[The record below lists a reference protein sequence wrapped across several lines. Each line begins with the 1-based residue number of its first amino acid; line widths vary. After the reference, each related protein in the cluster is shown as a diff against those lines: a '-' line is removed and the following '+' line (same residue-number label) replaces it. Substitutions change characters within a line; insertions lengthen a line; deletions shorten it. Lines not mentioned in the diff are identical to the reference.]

1 MKKETALGPLNCWN
15 CGMHVREALLA
26 DARIRRLCGEAKKD
40 TVKVFPMVANE
51 GTTFPFITYQKSG
64 GYYEYD
70 KDFLEGGKCRVDIIV
85 FTTGYMEMIEL
96 ADAVDD
102 AIYEFFNKA
111 RSVAQLTESY
121 ENTDGDVF
129 YEVMSFSFDI

>member
-1 MKKETALGPLNCWN
+1 MKNEKGLEPLNCWN
-15 CGMHVREALLA
+15 CGLYVRDALLA
-26 DARIRRLCGEAKKD
+26 SSRIRRLCGVAKKD

-70 KDFLEGGKCRVDIIV
+70 KDVLEGGKCRVDIIV

>member
-1 MKKETALGPLNCWN
+1 MLSNALET
-15 CGMHVREALLA
+15 
-26 DARIRRLCGEAKKD
+26 
-40 TVKVFPMVANE
+40 
-51 GTTFPFITYQKSG
+51 
-64 GYYEYD
+64 
-70 KDFLEGGKCRVDIIV
+70 IV
-85 FTTGYMEMIEL
+85 QAAVMTEL

-102 AIYEFFNKA
+102 AIHAHFNCA

>member
-1 MKKETALGPLNCWN
+1 MKKEKVLGPLNCWN

-64 GYYEYD
+64 GSYEYD
-70 KDFLEGGKCRVDIIV
+70 KDRLTGGECRVDIIV
-85 FTTGYMEMIEL
+85 FATDYIGMTEL

-102 AIYEFFNKA
+102 AIHAHFNKA
-111 RSVAQLTESY
+111 RSVAKLTESY

-129 YEVMSFSFDI
+129 YELISFSFDI